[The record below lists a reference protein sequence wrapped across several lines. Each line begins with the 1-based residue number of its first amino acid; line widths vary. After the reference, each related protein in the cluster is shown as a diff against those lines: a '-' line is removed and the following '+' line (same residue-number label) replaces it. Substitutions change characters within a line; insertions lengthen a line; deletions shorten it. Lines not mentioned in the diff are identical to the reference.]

1 MLLAR
6 CLERAHSLPVAFA
19 LRLKLVLKLKV
30 SSARWF
36 SSTQVSVQPSPLH
49 QRALSARLEGKPL
62 TLWSERIAAPSGQNA
77 RKEHIRLPTD
87 KQRINA
93 VVAAFSCCGTGVAP
107 SLITPTSMDPKQSKD
122 PRR

>member
-1 MLLAR
+1 MVFINSGVGPAVAAAPESSLGETRRQTFDLA
-6 CLERAHSLPVAFA
+6 ER
-19 LRLKLVLKLKV
+19 
-30 SSARWF
+30 
-36 SSTQVSVQPSPLH
+36 
-49 QRALSARLEGKPL
+49 
-62 TLWSERIAAPSGQNA
+62 ERIAAPSGQNA